1 MASLVAILWP
11 CLDSTISKPIAESSA
26 YKPPFAMKKSFA
38 QVVID
43 MYDIPISQLPQSI
56 VKDDRI
62 SITVPEEEYLAGL
75 ASWLRLEFHETH
87 KDTQEDLLAIQETF
101 VPDFNKSSQSND
113 DYALS
118 SSDSELVDAT
128 QMDNGQEEDVGN
140 KLTSNVQH
148 DMEFLK

>member
-1 MASLVAILWP
+1 MKIYVEKHKEVDSKNPLGKETDPQGLEGSSTSEISTHGVELLNEELDASIEILSP
-11 CLDSTISKPIAESSA
+11 PIQQNH
-26 YKPPFAMKKSFA
+26 K
-38 QVVID
+38 I
-43 MYDIPISQLPQSI
+43 QS
-56 VKDDRI
+56 
-62 SITVPEEEYLAGL
+62 GL
-75 ASWLRLEFHETH
+75 KLEFHETH

-128 QMDNGQEEDVGN
+128 QTDNGQEEDVGN